1 MVRHMFLFAPA
12 TLDRMLQSMSSTGT
26 TPLHL
31 IHLCGRR
38 VTLVKCSNTVPKG
51 EGMGEGEGRG
61 GEARVRGGGGWG
73 GGGEAGAGAL

>member
-1 MVRHMFLFAPA
+1 MFLFAPA
-12 TLDRMLQSMSSTGT
+12 TLGRMLRSMSSTGT

-51 EGMGEGEGRG
+51 WGVEGVGTR
-61 GEARVRGGGGWG
+61 GWG
-73 GGGEAGAGAL
+73 GGGKAGGV

>member
-1 MVRHMFLFAPA
+1 MFLFAPA

-38 VTLVKCSNTVPKG
+38 VTLVKCSNTVLKG
-51 EGMGEGEGRG
+51 R
-61 GEARVRGGGGWG
+61 WG
-73 GGGEAGAGAL
+73 GGRGVGVGKGGFARVVGARLAGV